1 MNRTRFDAHII
12 VPAAAAHASGIVMP
26 IYNDWQNQPLILPI
40 ADTRKLTSQKTCIYM
55 FMVKQSPNG
64 NVPLVRLP
72 CMCATMRR
80 ATRAVSRL
88 YEDELRQ
95 AGLRGTQYSLLRTLH
110 DMETGH
116 PGGVTQGV
124 LADLVAMD
132 QTTLTRNLRPLV
144 RRGWIIIRPGE
155 TDRRERILRLSR
167 AGKAKVDQAHAHW
180 QAGQRRFAASMRP
193 AEWKALGELLS
204 AVTAAALNA

>member
-1 MNRTRFDAHII
+1 M
-12 VPAAAAHASGIVMP
+12 SE
-26 IYNDWQNQPLILPI
+26 
-40 ADTRKLTSQKTCIYM
+40 SSKT
-55 FMVKQSPNG
+55 
-64 NVPLVRLP
+64 NVPIVRLP

-88 YEDELRQ
+88 YEQELRQ

-110 DMETGH
+110 DMTAQCPEGA
-116 PGGVTQGV
+116 TQGL

-144 RRGWIIIRPGE
+144 RRGWVSIRPGQR
-155 TDRRERILRLSR
+155 DKRERIIRLSPKGN
-167 AGKAKVDQAHAHW
+167 AMVEKAHRYW
-180 QAGQRRFAASMRP
+180 QAAQRRFAESMRP
-193 AEWKALGELLS
+193 ADWKVLGELLS